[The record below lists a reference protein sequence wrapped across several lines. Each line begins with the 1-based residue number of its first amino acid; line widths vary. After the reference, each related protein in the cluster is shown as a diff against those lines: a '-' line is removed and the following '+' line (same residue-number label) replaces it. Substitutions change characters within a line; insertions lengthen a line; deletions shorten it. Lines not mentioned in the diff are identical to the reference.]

1 MTILPKELFSLEKTN
16 QLQPVWFVG
25 HGSPMNALADNPF
38 TQHLNQLGKTV
49 LEHNSPKAVLIVSA
63 HWLTRGTFVQASSK
77 PKIIYD
83 FGGFPPALHHFHYPA
98 VGDAEEANLLASQ
111 SAKIQATTEWG
122 LDHGAWT
129 VLCHLFPKAE
139 LPCFE
144 VSIDYGKPLEYHV
157 SLAQELQFLRERGVL
172 ILGSGNIVHN
182 LRASMANLGNGREAF
197 GYDWA
202 QEFDVWSSQ
211 KIQDKDLSALINYE
225 GAPGGKES
233 VPTPDHYIPML
244 YSLALARKGEEVHY
258 TYNELVYGGISM
270 RCFEIK

>member
-16 QLQPVWFVG
+16 HLQPVWFVG

-225 GAPGGKES
+225 GALGGKES

-258 TYNELVYGGISM
+258 TYDELVYGGISM